1 MSGYKKDYTMSDDK
15 VYTKFGKIVSML
27 DDLQTTGCFEP
38 GYTQPVYRL
47 VFTGPNGAGK
57 DSLINCLFG
66 YTFLP
71 ANCKSKRQMEIRFMH
86 SLEDVSPMIQIDEL
100 IKKFTHFPDCSKKIA
115 ELQNGTNDSNQG
127 MSIRMTL
134 TSNSSADIYVIS
146 TCEQDTGNSYANTLL
161 REAFGSFFEF
171 YYFSN
176 GSGLFKWWF

>member
-86 SLEDVSPMIQIDEL
+86 SLEDVSPMIEIDEL
-100 IKKFTHFPDCSKKIA
+100 NKKFTHFPDCSKKIA

-146 TCEQDTGNSYANTLL
+146 TCEQDTGNTSANSLL
-161 REAFGSFFEF
+161 REALAPS
-171 YYFSN
+171 SN
-176 GSGLFKWWF
+176 FISSLLA